1 MTAVGEPRGSRSDP
15 AAGRRAPQ
23 HGCRASRLLA
33 LALLLAGLAG
43 GACDSGAGQAVQP
56 TTAPTT
62 QPSPT
67 AAPASPCHAPAP
79 GSPAA
84 LHFAAEP
91 PLTIDAR
98 AAYTAV
104 LATNCG
110 NVVLA
115 LDAARAPHTVNSFAF
130 LAGQRYFDH
139 SPCHRL
145 TTAGIFV
152 LQCGDPT
159 GTGTGGPGYTI
170 PDENLAGATY
180 PAGTVAMA
188 NTGQPHS
195 GGSQFFLVYRD
206 TRLPPSYT
214 PFARVTGGLDVLQ
227 QIAALGTTSGGP
239 DGPPRARVVI
249 DSVAVTRA

>member
-1 MTAVGEPRGSRSDP
+1 MPHPPLARALLPVGF
-15 AAGRRAPQ
+15 
-23 HGCRASRLLA
+23 LA
-33 LALLLAGLAG
+33 LGILLTA
-43 GACDSGAGQAVQP
+43 GACGDHAAESGVASPQAS
-56 TTAPTT
+56 A
-62 QPSPT
+62 SPT
-67 AAPASPCHAPAP
+67 LASPTPTAQGPCHARAP
-79 GSPAA
+79 GSPSA
-84 LHFAAEP
+84 LRFSAEP
-91 PLTIDAR
+91 ALSIDAH

-110 NVVLA
+110 NVTIALA
-115 LDAARAPHTVNSFAF
+115 AAQAPHTVNSFVF
-130 LAGQRYFDH
+130 LAGQKYFDH

-188 NTGQPHS
+188 NTGRPHT

-206 TRLPPSYT
+206 TQLPPSYT

-227 QIAALGTTSGGP
+227 QVAALGTAGGGP
-239 DGPPRARVVI
+239 DGPPRAGVVI
-249 DSVAVTRA
+249 DSVTVARA